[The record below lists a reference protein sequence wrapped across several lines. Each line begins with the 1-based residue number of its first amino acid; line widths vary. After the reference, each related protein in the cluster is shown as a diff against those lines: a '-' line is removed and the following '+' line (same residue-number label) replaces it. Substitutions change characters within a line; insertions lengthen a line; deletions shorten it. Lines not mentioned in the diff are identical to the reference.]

1 MITAGRQRR
10 QQVLQPN
17 GVVSTVKAREGKK
30 SRATLRAVGGDD
42 KPLSGAGWR
51 VA

>member
-30 SRATLRAVGGDD
+30 TARLSVLSEGMTSHFPARAGE
-42 KPLSGAGWR
+42 
-51 VA
+51 